1 MNEVE
6 KFIGYKFKNKK
17 LLSQSLT
24 HKSVDPQT
32 NYEKFEFIGDSII
45 NFYITD
51 WLFKKFNNEK
61 ENNLSIRRSQLVSK
75 KNLSYISKKLNL
87 YKSIKIEDNT
97 NISDRIHCDI
107 FESLIGAIYL
117 DSSYSEVKKIM
128 NYISFYFIKTNTIYD
143 FKGALIS
150 LFKKGKIKEFFLDTI
165 IYKTEK
171 KIYVS
176 KIVMNGFY
184 FYGFDIRKKNAEMK
198 SAQLAYN
205 FYKKSIL

>member
-24 HKSVDPQT
+24 HKSVNPQI

-45 NFYITD
+45 NFYVTD
-51 WLFKKFNNEK
+51 WLYKKFNNEK

-87 YKSIKIEDNT
+87 YKSIKIEDNI

-107 FESLIGAIYL
+107 FESLIGAIY
-117 DSSYSEVKKIM
+117 
-128 NYISFYFIKTNTIYD
+128 
-143 FKGALIS
+143 
-150 LFKKGKIKEFFLDTI
+150 
-165 IYKTEK
+165 
-171 KIYVS
+171 
-176 KIVMNGFY
+176 
-184 FYGFDIRKKNAEMK
+184 
-198 SAQLAYN
+198 
-205 FYKKSIL
+205 